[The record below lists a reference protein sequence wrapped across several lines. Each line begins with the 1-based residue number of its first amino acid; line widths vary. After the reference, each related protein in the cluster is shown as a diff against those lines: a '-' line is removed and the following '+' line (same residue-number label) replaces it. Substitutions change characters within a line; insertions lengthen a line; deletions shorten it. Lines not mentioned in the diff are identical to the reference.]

1 LGGEDA
7 SGVRRMDN
15 PKSLNPEISNPK
27 SVIPNQ
33 QAPQFISGALVRRT
47 IQNLKAQIPKSLT
60 FD

>member
-1 LGGEDA
+1 
-7 SGVRRMDN
+7 MDN

-33 QAPQFISGALVRRT
+33 QAPRFISGALVSRT